1 MSTSSSSSPQTSR
14 TLVLLFDG
22 TLDRYDKSISNIA
35 RLTSFLDKND
45 SKQLIYYQA
54 GVGTRIG
61 PAYLG
66 RAVQYL
72 DDLWDSA
79 FATSLDN
86 HVRFRELK

>member
-1 MSTSSSSSPQTSR
+1 MSDDSSQSR

-22 TLDRYDKSISNIA
+22 TLDRYDTAISNIA
-35 RLTSFLDKND
+35 RLTSFLEKND
-45 SKQLIYYQA
+45 PSRQLIYYQS
-54 GVGTRIG
+54 GIGTRIG

-86 HVRFRELK
+86 HVRFDYGE